1 MRFLDKTVIVT
12 GAASGIGAAATA
24 LFAGEGAT
32 VFASDIDV
40 AGGEK
45 LARETPGDVRFVE
58 CDVCD
63 PAAIK
68 ALMDHAAQETGG
80 IDTLFNNA
88 GAGGARESIAEIEP
102 EAWDRTMDL
111 LLRSVAMGIR
121 YAIPHMKGR
130 KGASIVNVSSVAA
143 VGPGYSPTTY
153 AVAKAGVLHLT
164 KCAATDLA
172 QFGIRVNA
180 VQPGVDDRDSVA
192 TMLGQPTLTG
202 EFNSPEWYY
211 WGRNTNSLAFTR
223 PDPTSQTVVRI
234 RFDKNGTVA
243 AVDKMGMEQ
252 VAQINPTDEKTP
264 TLGRKR
270 GFFQQLFGNIGTV
283 GGVGAGGAACGCT
296 TLSSITCSRAQSLPS
311 AAGSAPDPSSPTPSR
326 RSLNP
331 SRSSPRST

>member
-12 GAASGIGAAATA
+12 GAASGIGAAAAA

-68 ALMDHAAQETGG
+68 ALMDHAAQDTGG

-121 YAIPHMKGR
+121 YAVPHMKGR

-180 VQPGVDDRDSVA
+180 VQPGFINTNIFTA
-192 TMLGQPTLTG
+192 TMDIPDAAKEQAKAMIAQMSSNAQPVARGGQSDDIAQAVAFLASEQAGFMTGASMVVDGGITLGPRH
-202 EFNSPEWYY
+202 SWDPEEA
-211 WGRNTNSLAFTR
+211 GAFE
-223 PDPTSQTVVRI
+223 
-234 RFDKNGTVA
+234 A
-243 AVDKMGMEQ
+243 LMALEEQ
-252 VAQINPTDEKTP
+252 VKAAQQN
-264 TLGRKR
+264 
-270 GFFQQLFGNIGTV
+270 
-283 GGVGAGGAACGCT
+283 A
-296 TLSSITCSRAQSLPS
+296 
-311 AAGSAPDPSSPTPSR
+311 
-326 RSLNP
+326 
-331 SRSSPRST
+331 